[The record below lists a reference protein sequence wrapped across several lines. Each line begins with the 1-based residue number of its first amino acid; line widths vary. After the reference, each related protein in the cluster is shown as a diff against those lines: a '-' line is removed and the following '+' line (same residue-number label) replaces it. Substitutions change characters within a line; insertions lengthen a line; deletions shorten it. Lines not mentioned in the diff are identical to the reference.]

1 MVDQGRKSNK
11 NVYKYDERV
20 TSSIITSAAQ
30 IAPNPSTSTLSY
42 TYPESLRNVPE
53 TEVTKLSNG
62 FMITTESN
70 PNYQTATVGVWIDAG
85 SRSETDKTNGTAHF
99 LEHMAFKGTK
109 SRTQQQLETQIENMG
124 GHLNAYTSR
133 EQTVYYAKTLSADA
147 SKAVD
152 VLWFGGL
159 ETAMFPQRPGMSLH
173 RSFEY

>member
-1 MVDQGRKSNK
+1 MFYPNFAPEKARYLKGK
-11 NVYKYDERV
+11 NPASADSDDNPYQHMKAYHPCKPRHHLNP
-20 TSSIITSAAQ
+20 SAAQ

-99 LEHMAFKGTK
+99 LEHMAFKV
-109 SRTQQQLETQIENMG
+109 SVQ
-124 GHLNAYTSR
+124 
-133 EQTVYYAKTLSADA
+133 
-147 SKAVD
+147 
-152 VLWFGGL
+152 
-159 ETAMFPQRPGMSLH
+159 
-173 RSFEY
+173 